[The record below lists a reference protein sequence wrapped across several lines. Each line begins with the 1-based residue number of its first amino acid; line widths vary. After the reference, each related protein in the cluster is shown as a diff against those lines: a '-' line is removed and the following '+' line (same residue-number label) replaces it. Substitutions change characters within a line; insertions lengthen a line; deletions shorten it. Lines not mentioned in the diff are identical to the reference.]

1 MGQFCDNDEH
11 LEVCSEQVRNCRR
24 RGRRFESDGL
34 NSFAD
39 KELNIG
45 DIGVCVSRELWVKC
59 WTLNLELG
67 FAFW

>member
-1 MGQFCDNDEH
+1 MGQFCDNDGTFE
-11 LEVCSEQVRNCRR
+11 SFGEQLGKRRR
-24 RGRRFESDGL
+24 RGRRFKSDRL
-34 NSFAD
+34 NSLAD